1 MFHACAARFL
11 KIFLILVGT
20 KQGLSISVSTLRG
33 SGRSAMLDLLSYVL
47 TTYQK
52 VNPEVL
58 NILYAILEFCNV
70 LQLLVHDS
78 TVG

>member
-1 MFHACAARFL
+1 
-11 KIFLILVGT
+11 
-20 KQGLSISVSTLRG
+20 
-33 SGRSAMLDLLSYVL
+33 MLDLLSYVL